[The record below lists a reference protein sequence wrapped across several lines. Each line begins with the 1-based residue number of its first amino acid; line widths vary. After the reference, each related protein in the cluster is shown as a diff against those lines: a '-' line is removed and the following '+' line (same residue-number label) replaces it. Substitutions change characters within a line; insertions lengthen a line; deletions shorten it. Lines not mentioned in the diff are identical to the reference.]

1 MKSQKDLGVSLQT
14 LTIPTKSHFIKAFV
28 EKKKKQNKKNPTKI
42 QKLAVVIHKQV
53 KMETHGKPL
62 NV

>member
-28 EKKKKQNKKNPTKI
+28 EKKKKKKKKPTKI

>member
-28 EKKKKQNKKNPTKI
+28 EKKKKKQEKPHKNTKI
-42 QKLAVVIHKQV
+42 GCGYPQ
-53 KMETHGKPL
+53 TS
-62 NV
+62 

>member
-14 LTIPTKSHFIKAFV
+14 LTIPTKSHFVKAFV
-28 EKKKKQNKKNPTKI
+28 EKNKKNPTKI

-53 KMETHGKPL
+53 KMETHEKPL
-62 NV
+62 HV

>member
-28 EKKKKQNKKNPTKI
+28 EKKKKKKPTKI

>member
-28 EKKKKQNKKNPTKI
+28 EKKKKKKNPTKI